1 MGVSRRT
8 RMTVTPGSI
17 TAAANFTK
25 GTSTPERNQAAAQRK
40 TLFEINFRRL
50 VLNGADVNAEVEGR
64 HDDRFARN
72 LLSKAAN
79 RISLLSRA
87 LQPTRVDVVKLL
99 YDHGADPNIEGD
111 KYALSVT
118 TSVGGAHPTIHSEQ
132 HGEGGSSI
140 WNWRLVL
147 ILGLNSDSAV
157 QPGNPTSGVRAFK
170 KSQTAPQSGTDP
182 TIHGE
187 QHGQY
192 GSPIWNWRP
201 VLILGLN
208 SDSAVQ
214 PGNPTSGFDNL
225 MISPMRCCLYWSAIS
240 ATWDTTGGMCGYG
253 KPEHHALKQMMK
265 SNAG

>member
-50 VLNGADVNAEVEGR
+50 VLVRYIADAKFLAALLACNVDLNIAGR

-111 KYALSVT
+111 N
-118 TSVGGAHPTIHSEQ
+118 EQ

-157 QPGNPTSGVRAFK
+157 QPGNPTSGEGDEIA
-170 KSQTAPQSGTDP
+170 S
-182 TIHGE
+182 
-187 QHGQY
+187 
-192 GSPIWNWRP
+192 
-201 VLILGLN
+201 
-208 SDSAVQ
+208 
-214 PGNPTSGFDNL
+214 TSN
-225 MISPMRCCLYWSAIS
+225 R
-240 ATWDTTGGMCGYG
+240 
-253 KPEHHALKQMMK
+253 QMLE
-265 SNAG
+265 